1 MLVAEELLLLL
12 QPFFF
17 RLEVRD
23 TVFIRMTLLVEADE
37 GVLSTAL
44 HLELDA
50 LDTRDCPR
58 DPQVDV
64 TRDLAAGLVVG
75 LIQHDLDVT
84 IVKVTILVLKQTH
97 FKYK

>member
-1 MLVAEELLLLL
+1 MRMSACI
-12 QPFFF
+12 
-17 RLEVRD
+17 RD
-23 TVFIRMTLLVEADE
+23 ILSVVADE

-44 HLELDA
+44 HFELDA